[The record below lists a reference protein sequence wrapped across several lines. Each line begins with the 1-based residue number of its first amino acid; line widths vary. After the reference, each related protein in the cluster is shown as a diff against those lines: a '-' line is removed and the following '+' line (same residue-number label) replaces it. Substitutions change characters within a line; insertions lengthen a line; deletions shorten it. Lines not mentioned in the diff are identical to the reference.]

1 MALTIY
7 AEFQPLPA
15 GSTTI
20 AVVGLGYIGLPTAA
34 ALARAGSTVIG
45 VDIDRRAVDAVNAAK
60 SHIVEPGL
68 DNLLSEVVGSG
79 ALRADTVMPEA
90 DAYLIAVPTPVGHDQ
105 YRTPDLSYVFAAA
118 DAVARVL
125 KPGALVVLE
134 STSPVGATRQMI
146 ARMAAAR
153 PDLRFPQDG
162 RDEDQID
169 IDVVYSPERVIP
181 GKTLE
186 ELGTNA
192 RVVGGST
199 PRAARRAAA
208 IYKTLTS
215 GELLLT
221 DDRSAEMVKLTENA
235 FRDVNIAFANELSMV
250 CDELDLNVWDVID
263 LANRHPRVN
272 ILRPGPG
279 VGGHCIAVDPWFIVA
294 QAPETAR
301 LIRAA
306 REINDSKPG
315 FVIGKARALMD
326 ADPKATL
333 ACLGLAFKPDVD
345 DFRESPSLDIARALN
360 GMYPGRVVCAEP
372 YAEALEGDHGLT
384 IAPYAEAL
392 RADVVVSLVA
402 HGHFK
407 ASDARPTGTVIDA
420 CGLWQ

>member
-34 ALARAGSTVIG
+34 ALARAGSSVIG
-45 VDIDRRAVDAVNAAK
+45 VDIDQRAVDAVNAAK

-68 DNLLSEVVGSG
+68 DELLTEVVASG
-79 ALRADTVMPEA
+79 ALRADTAMPEA
-90 DAYLIAVPTPVGHDQ
+90 DAYLIAVPTPVGHDE
-105 YRTPDLSYVFAAA
+105 YRTPDLSYVFAAG
-118 DAVARVL
+118 DAVAKVL

-134 STSPVGATRQMI
+134 STSPVGATRQLI
-146 ARMAAAR
+146 ERMAKAR
-153 PDLRFPQDG
+153 PDLRFPAPG
-162 RDEDQID
+162 RDESEIEV
-169 IDVVYSPERVIP
+169 DVVYSPERVIP

-186 ELGTNA
+186 ELSTNS

-208 IYKTLTS
+208 IYKTLTT

-221 DDRSAEMVKLTENA
+221 DDQSAEMVKLTENA

-250 CDELDLNVWDVID
+250 CDELGLSVWDVID

-315 FVIGKARALMD
+315 FVIGKARAFMD
-326 ADPKATL
+326 ANPQAKL
-333 ACLGLAFKPDVD
+333 ACLGLAFKADVD
-345 DFRESPSLDIARALN
+345 DFRESPSLDIARALT

-372 YAEALEGDHGLT
+372 FADALRDGHGLT
-384 IAPYAEAL
+384 IASYEDAL
-392 RADVVVSLVA
+392 KSDVVVCLVA
-402 HGHFK
+402 HADFK
-407 ASDARPTGTVIDA
+407 ASDLRASGSVIDA